1 MVVTLDTPI
10 LGWRPHDIDH
20 AYIPFVHGVGCQ
32 IGFTDPVFMA
42 QYGQQPVSHDDVPAF
57 PYDHKKIDAAIK
69 GGDQDAIRKA
79 KLGTE
84 WVGETTSGYF
94 RAWED
99 LQFLRKHWEGPIVL
113 KGIQAVQVSKG
124 CM

>member
-1 MVVTLDTPI
+1 
-10 LGWRPHDIDH
+10 
-20 AYIPFVHGVGCQ
+20 
-32 IGFTDPVFMA
+32 MA